1 MKRLSKPIT
10 LGEAYATINEV
21 CDGFFDVYVPDVVY
35 CRKTLS
41 MLPSEK
47 KPFDY
52 ERWLLRIDQSDFG
65 GELFLYP
72 KQPANWYLFVGILCY
87 PDMPRL
93 SLASVYVM
101 PLRQKDA
108 DALEWQKKLRL
119 AFKRAKAKKT
129 KVAEEAKA
137 SD

>member
-1 MKRLSKPIT
+1 MKKPSKPIT

-21 CDGFFDVYVPDVVY
+21 CDGFFDVHAPDVLY
-35 CRKTLS
+35 RRKTLS

-52 ERWLLRIDQSDFG
+52 ERWLLRIDQSWLG

-72 KQPANWYLFVGILCY
+72 KQPANWYLLVDIVCY
-87 PDMPRL
+87 PDMPSL
-93 SLASVYVM
+93 SRTAVYVV
-101 PLRQKDA
+101 PPRQKDA

-129 KVAEEAKA
+129 KVAEEA
-137 SD
+137 